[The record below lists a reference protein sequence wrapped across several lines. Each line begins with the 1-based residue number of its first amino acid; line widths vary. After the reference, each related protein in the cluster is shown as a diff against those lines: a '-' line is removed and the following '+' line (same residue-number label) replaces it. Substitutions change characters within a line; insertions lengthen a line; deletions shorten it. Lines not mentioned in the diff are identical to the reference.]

1 LRIATRAVSDAH
13 HSNRPKTNAEVI
25 QRTLVCDSA
34 NIGARINDCS
44 NKLVDDGVTEGTRTN
59 ACFDTMKK
67 PLTALSILVIAALTM
82 GMALAERMEQ
92 RAQQDR
98 FSFGDTIGYAAQ

>member
-1 LRIATRAVSDAH
+1 MMSIARSNPHQRA
-13 HSNRPKTNAEVI
+13 
-25 QRTLVCDSA
+25 
-34 NIGARINDCS
+34 
-44 NKLVDDGVTEGTRTN
+44 
-59 ACFDTMKK
+59 FDTMNK

-98 FSFGDTIGYAAQ
+98 LSIGEIAQ

>member
-1 LRIATRAVSDAH
+1 MIR
-13 HSNRPKTNAEVI
+13 
-25 QRTLVCDSA
+25 RTLVCVSV
-34 NIGARINDCS
+34 NVGAGINDCS
-44 NKLVDDGVTEGTRTN
+44 NKLDDDEHQQKEPASKRVN
-59 ACFDTMKK
+59 TMKK

-98 FSFGDTIGYAAQ
+98 LSVGEIAQ

>member
-1 LRIATRAVSDAH
+1 MMSIDRR
-13 HSNRPKTNAEVI
+13 NPR
-25 QRTLVCDSA
+25 QSA
-34 NIGARINDCS
+34 LNI
-44 NKLVDDGVTEGTRTN
+44 
-59 ACFDTMKK
+59 MKK

-98 FSFGDTIGYAAQ
+98 LSVGETAQ